1 MKKIFSAALLGL
13 MGAAA
18 SVQANDHIIEKQGLY
33 YLQPGY
39 DINDVAEFYWRSLN
53 GWSEK
58 PDNVAKYF
66 TPQGVFELPYAPVED
81 FSFFATASKG
91 RENMTHYFTG
101 MSEYLGDLKYADW
114 KGWRKVVT
122 AEPGV
127 FVFEYTS
134 SGKIRQ
140 SGGDYNQQFIA
151 IVTIND
157 GQIASAREYWNPY
170 VALRDFGLIRKTQ

>member
-1 MKKIFSAALLGL
+1 MKKLFSAALLGL

-39 DINDVAEFYWRSLN
+39 DVNDVAEFYWHSLN

-58 PDNVAKYF
+58 PANVAKYF

-91 RENMTHYFTG
+91 RENMTRYFTG

-134 SGKIRQ
+134 SGKIKQ

>member
-1 MKKIFSAALLGL
+1 MKRLFSAALLGL

-18 SVQANDHIIEKQGLY
+18 SAQANDHIIEKQGLY

-39 DINDVAEFYWRSLN
+39 DVNDVAEFYWRSLN

-58 PDNVAKYF
+58 PANVAKYF

-81 FSFFATASKG
+81 FGFFATACKG
-91 RENMTHYFTG
+91 RENMTRYFTG
-101 MSEYLGDLKYADW
+101 MSEHLGNLKYADW
-114 KGWRKVVT
+114 KEWKKVVT

-127 FVFEYTS
+127 YVFEYTS
-134 SGKIRQ
+134 GGKIRQ

-151 IVTIND
+151 IVTISD

-170 VALRDFGLIRKTQ
+170 VALRDFGLIGKTK

>member
-1 MKKIFSAALLGL
+1 MKKLFSAALLGL

-39 DINDVAEFYWRSLN
+39 DVNDVAEFYWRSLN
-53 GWSEK
+53 GWSET
-58 PDNVAKYF
+58 PGNVAKYF

-91 RENMTHYFTG
+91 RENITHYFTG
-101 MSEYLGDLKYADW
+101 MSEYLGELKYADW
-114 KGWRKVVT
+114 KGWKKIVT

-134 SGKIRQ
+134 SGKIKQ

-170 VALRDFGLIRKTQ
+170 VALRDFGLISKTQ

>member
-1 MKKIFSAALLGL
+1 MKKLFSAALLGL

-39 DINDVAEFYWRSLN
+39 DVNDVAEFYWRSLN

-58 PDNVAKYF
+58 PANVAKYF

>member
-1 MKKIFSAALLGL
+1 MKKLFSAALLGL

-18 SVQANDHIIEKQGLY
+18 SAQANDHIIEKQGLY

-39 DINDVAEFYWRSLN
+39 DVNDVAEFYWRSLN

-58 PDNVAKYF
+58 PANVAKYF

>member
-1 MKKIFSAALLGL
+1 MKKLFSAALLGL

-39 DINDVAEFYWRSLN
+39 DVNDVAEFYWRSLN

-58 PDNVAKYF
+58 PANVAKYF

-140 SGGDYNQQFIA
+140 SGDDYNQQFIA